1 MPSLT
6 ETDGLTVVLG
16 VLAASAFLWHTFL
29 TPQSL
34 VHPILLGR
42 QSDVDRVRQPHE
54 SAVYRNYGTGLMG
67 MLPARPANSILT
79 LLDLIKPD
87 FTVIRSLWASEIT
100 NEKLRS
106 RSTALANGL
115 VRFAGLQPKESNV
128 LLLLNDGID
137 FLIADLALAS
147 QSIPSFT
154 ITSLT
159 LLATVFDAH
168 PPSAI
173 ILHVNFLEHVL
184 EQIAENAEYTHHTL
198 ILVGEGDLPDFVEK
212 LKVKI
217 LWLTDLERK
226 GAREDAVQ
234 GPPIQPQD
242 IFSVSFYP
250 GPKNEL
256 KATRLTH
263 QNLTAGVA
271 ATRALF
277 PLTGAI
283 SSSDSIVSSHSLST
297 SFGRAIAYTALYENA
312 HFSTIDTTNFFS
324 RDGTSTKEAEAV
336 KQLCATV
343 PAPTI
348 TFLTPSQLNSI
359 ISSILTLARNSP
371 FFSIAWR
378 HKLSHLRHGF
388 LSKDSLWDNSFLAG
402 PRKTVLKGWADSLR
416 SVIISGEV
424 TEAKSLTPAR
434 LALSVPIINAHE
446 HPLVAGPVFF
456 SHPLDFQEF
465 SEYSAG
471 NPEFAGI
478 AHVGPPSINIEAK
491 IVGVDDAAVEKGAD
505 PVGEVHQ
512 VVVRGPSVTLP
523 LDDDDKEIAPGDW
536 VSLGERG
543 LAQTNGTFKVVPARK
558 YHI

>member
-1 MPSLT
+1 MFFCFST
-6 ETDGLTVVLG
+6 MGLAHV
-16 VLAASAFLWHTFL
+16 
-29 TPQSL
+29 Q
-34 VHPILLGR
+34 
-42 QSDVDRVRQPHE
+42 
-54 SAVYRNYGTGLMG
+54 
-67 MLPARPANSILT
+67 
-79 LLDLIKPD
+79 
-87 FTVIRSLWASEIT
+87 
-100 NEKLRS
+100 
-106 RSTALANGL
+106 
-115 VRFAGLQPKESNV
+115 
-128 LLLLNDGID
+128 ID

-154 ITSLT
+154 ISSLT
-159 LLATVFDAH
+159 LLSSVFDAH

-184 EQIAENAEYTHHTL
+184 EQIAENAEFAHHTL
-198 ILVGEGDLPDFVEK
+198 ILVGEGDLPDFVGK
-212 LKVKI
+212 LKVRI

-226 GAREDAVQ
+226 GTREDAVQ
-234 GPPIQPQD
+234 EPPIQPQD

-250 GPKNEL
+250 GPNNEL

-324 RDGTSTKEAEAV
+324 REGTSTKEAEAV

-343 PAPTI
+343 PAPTV

-359 ISSILTLARNSP
+359 VSSILSLARNSP
-371 FFSIAWR
+371 FFSVAWR
-378 HKLSHLRHGF
+378 HKLSHLRQGF

-402 PRKTVLKGWADSLR
+402 PRNTVLKGWADSLR
-416 SVIISGEV
+416 SVIISGG
-424 TEAKSLTPAR
+424 KLPISKDSLTPAR
-434 LALSVPIINAHE
+434 LALSVPIVNAHE
-446 HPLVAGPVFF
+446 HPLVVGPVFF

-465 SEYSAG
+465 PENSAG

-478 AHVGPPSINIEAK
+478 AHVGPPSINIEVK

-505 PVGEVHQ
+505 PIGE

-523 LDDDDKEIAPGDW
+523 LDDDDKETAPGDW

-543 LAQTNGTFKVVPARK
+543 LAQTNGTFKVIPARK